1 MKTFL
6 ALEVSSDDL
15 PNFKKLT
22 ECESAALC
30 IKVTYANG
38 EEDMITADE
47 FHGERHAKHDVY
59 KGRLASTNAK
69 VVVILKDESHEKDLV
84 VFKCK
89 KAHSCHNFR
98 VDLEVSLHTG
108 LGRNQSFF
116 TILGRY
122 RAQAR
127 QYALLLHPIPIDLRT
142 TC

>member
-1 MKTFL
+1 MKIFL

-69 VVVILKDESHEKDLV
+69 VVVILKDESHDKDLV

-98 VDLEVSLHTG
+98 VDLEAS
-108 LGRNQSFF
+108 
-116 TILGRY
+116 
-122 RAQAR
+122 
-127 QYALLLHPIPIDLRT
+127 
-142 TC
+142 

>member
-22 ECESAALC
+22 ECETAALC

-69 VVVILKDESHEKDLV
+69 VVVILKDESHQKDLV

-89 KAHSCHNFR
+89 KARSCHNFR
-98 VDLEVSLHTG
+98 VDLEVSLHAG
-108 LGRNQSFF
+108 LGRNPSCFTVLGIYIGLRQGSMLCCSTQS
-116 TILGRY
+116 
-122 RAQAR
+122 
-127 QYALLLHPIPIDLRT
+127 
-142 TC
+142 

>member
-1 MKTFL
+1 MK
-6 ALEVSSDDL
+6 SDDL

-84 VFKCK
+84 VFKCR
-89 KAHSCHNFR
+89 KAPGCHNFR
-98 VDLEVSLHTG
+98 VDLEVRSQNSILT
-108 LGRNQSFF
+108 SK
-116 TILGRY
+116 TIFHVL
-122 RAQAR
+122 
-127 QYALLLHPIPIDLRT
+127 
-142 TC
+142 

>member
-1 MKTFL
+1 MKTLISNRILILTLYLEDSKTVKTFL
-6 ALEVSSDDL
+6 ALEVSYDDL

-69 VVVILKDESHEKDLV
+69 VVVILKDESHDKDLV

-98 VDLEVSLHTG
+98 VDLEAS
-108 LGRNQSFF
+108 
-116 TILGRY
+116 
-122 RAQAR
+122 
-127 QYALLLHPIPIDLRT
+127 
-142 TC
+142 